1 MKTMK
6 KIIGW
11 VLFGI
16 AFIIVS
22 ELVINVSL
30 NSSYKD
36 MSQKSSLPTGVS
48 VYQAE
53 STLVNGRIRGNVEN
67 TGNPNIEGKYLK
79 VDIYSERNVKLGTD
93 YIDLTNLKVGE
104 KQPFEVFYKLQN
116 SSYYDISIADEK
128 EEVDSSLFFL
138 KDAAKRKIIRWLI
151 IAIIFK
157 V

>member
-67 TGNPNIEGKYLK
+67 TGNPNIEGKYLTL
-79 VDIYSERNVKLGTD
+79 RNKIKELEETV
-93 YIDLTNLKVGE
+93 
-104 KQPFEVFYKLQN
+104 
-116 SSYYDISIADEK
+116 SIAHTGP
-128 EEVDSSLFFL
+128 EEVPG
-138 KDAAKRKIIRWLI
+138 
-151 IAIIFK
+151 
-157 V
+157 